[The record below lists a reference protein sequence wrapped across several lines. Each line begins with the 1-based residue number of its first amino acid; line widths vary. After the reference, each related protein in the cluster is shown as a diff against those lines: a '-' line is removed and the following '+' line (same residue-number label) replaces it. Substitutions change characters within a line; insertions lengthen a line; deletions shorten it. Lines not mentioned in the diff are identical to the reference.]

1 MAGAHRFQFIWM
13 VLFGI
18 CLIFVGINYVPLLL
32 HAIDISRKRTAEQ
45 EIAGELKNKKEAF
58 RKYRRQSVWLLVPL
72 VIVIAAILQ
81 RSRTSTFRA
90 VPGQW

>member
-1 MAGAHRFQFIWM
+1 MVALGLLSAWQGAHRFQSIWM

-81 RSRTSTFRA
+81 
-90 VPGQW
+90 